1 MSSETIPLLEEASSD
16 DCEDVYSRFSPA
28 RKRTIVALVSW
39 SALLPMFASGTFV
52 PSIPQIATDLNSTG
66 PMISFAVSLSIL
78 ASAMGAMVFA
88 TYSSFYGRRPVYLIG
103 TPLLCI
109 GSIGVALSNSVPEI
123 MIWRLIQA
131 LGTSGGMSVGA
142 AVSRRYLQTHPTGDR
157 NGYLLRCMPASLL
170 GPALA
175 PVAGGWGAHYASWRW
190 TQISLAVWGL
200 LAFFAILLFFP
211 ETSHP
216 GSRGIDKLRELEG
229 KSPKRWVWVWLSPF
243 ASLSMLRS
251 PNLLLAT
258 LAGAAVLITDY
269 VLLMPVAYTVGVKY
283 NITNEFLIGACFIP
297 CGLGNIIGAPIAGWL
312 SDRVVIASRTK
323 YGTDIWRPESR
334 LIAALPG
341 AMLPVPLSVLLS
353 GLVTHFVEGKV
364 GLILNLFCFFMNGI
378 GVDLVLTPATAYA
391 VDVVHERSAE
401 DICSGLR
408 AIVLAAATSGI
419 LPSIKHIGVLA
430 TDVIA
435 TVIAWSAFVMIW
447 VIIRYGQRMREWV
460 DIGYPL
466 KDV

>member
-1 MSSETIPLLEEASSD
+1 MSSETIPLLEEASTS

-28 RKRTIVALVSW
+28 RKKSIVALVSW

-88 TYSSFYGRRPVYLIG
+88 TYSSFYGRRSVYLIG

-142 AVSRRYLQTHPTGDR
+142 AVIGDIYKLTQR
-157 NGYLLRCMPASLL
+157 GTAMGIFFGASLL

-190 TQISLAVWGL
+190 TQIALAVWGL
-200 LAFFAILLFFP
+200 LAFLAILLFFP

-229 KSPKRWVWVWLSPF
+229 ESPRRWVWVWLNPF

-269 VLLMPVAYTVGVKY
+269 VLLMPVAYTIGVKY

-341 AMLPVPLSVLLS
+341 AMFPVPLSVLIS

-364 GLILNLFCFFMNGI
+364 GLILNLFCFFVNGI

-401 DICSGLR
+401 VMAATTGLR

-447 VIIRYGQRMREWV
+447 LVIRYGQKMREWV
-460 DIGYPL
+460 DVGYPL